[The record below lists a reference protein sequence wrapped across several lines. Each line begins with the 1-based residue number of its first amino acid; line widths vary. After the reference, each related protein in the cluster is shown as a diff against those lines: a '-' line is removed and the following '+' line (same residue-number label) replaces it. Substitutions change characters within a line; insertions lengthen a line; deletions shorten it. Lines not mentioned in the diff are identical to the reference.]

1 MRLKRD
7 WGESATLL
15 VALVLFV
22 ALPNRYTLGGPNLT
36 LTLGILTVISWVLS
50 LAVTIVGSRRGTRIV
65 MLAAAGVLAVGLI
78 ASLAKV
84 VYLVVYQASQIQ
96 GPRLLETAVLIWVA
110 NVITFAVIYH
120 WLGDRD
126 FIFPRRD
133 DEEKPLVF
141 LDYLFLSFST
151 STAFSA
157 TDTPPLTTRARMY
170 MMLEA
175 TVSLATIAI
184 AAARAVNILS

>member
-7 WGESATLL
+7 WGESSALL

-22 ALPNRYTLGGPNLT
+22 ALPNRYTVGGPKLT
-36 LTLGILTVISWVLS
+36 LALGILVAISWALS
-50 LAVTIVGSRRGTRIV
+50 LAATFVGSRRGVRVV
-65 MLAAAGVLAVGLI
+65 MMAAAGVLAVGLI

-84 VYLVVYQASQIQ
+84 VYLVVYQASHIE
-96 GPRLLETAVLIWVA
+96 GSRLLETAVVIWVA

-126 FIFPRRD
+126 FIFPRRA